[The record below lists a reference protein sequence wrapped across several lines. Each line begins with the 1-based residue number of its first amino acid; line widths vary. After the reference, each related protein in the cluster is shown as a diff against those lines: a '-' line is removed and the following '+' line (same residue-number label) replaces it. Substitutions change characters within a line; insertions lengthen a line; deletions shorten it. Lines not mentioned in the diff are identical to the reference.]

1 MNMKIVSLSVLL
13 LVACLGNTSK
23 AFDKKEFY
31 QAKRNEITE
40 KENKALKLRSGAM
53 RDHADAKN
61 RVKTAKEKLGLAE
74 KILETAEKRFIESEQ
89 FILSNNE
96 SIYVSCMKGHL
107 KALAAGNKIWLEGP
121 MQCGDETCS
130 GYQECYQ
137 AYQARKRAENDA
149 ILLQEEAEKLSRSSQ
164 KVE

>member
-1 MNMKIVSLSVLL
+1 MNMKIVLLSALL
-13 LVACLGNTSK
+13 LIVGCISGNTGK

-40 KENKALKLRSGAM
+40 KENKAFEHRRVAV
-53 RDHADAKN
+53 RDYTDAKS
-61 RVKTAKEKLGLAE
+61 RVKTAKEKLEAAE
-74 KILETAEKRFIESEQ
+74 KIFEIAEKRFIESKE
-89 FILSNNE
+89 FLPSNNE
-96 SIYVSCMKGHL
+96 SIYVICMKRHL

-149 ILLQEEAEKLSRSSQ
+149 ILLQEEAEKLSML
-164 KVE
+164 